1 MGKGSGKSQLN
12 LSELASNYM
21 KYMENIEASSPLTL
35 RAYRL
40 DLGQAFGGIWET
52 EKKRQRAL
60 ISTDQLLA
68 AARSAQMAWGKLSPA
83 SRNRKFS
90 TLKSFFGY
98 LLKEGHIDRDLS
110 VLIHTPKVP
119 KRIPHYLSVD
129 EVMAALKSFD
139 QEDPPV
145 PEQKLLFLLL
155 YGGGLRVSEA
165 CSLQWKDVDLSVHVL
180 RVQGK
185 GGKTR
190 LVALPHSVIKVLKP
204 LKKRSQKKYIWGD
217 QELNTRTAYE
227 WVRSRGIKAGLVRP
241 IHPHALRHS
250 FATHLLTSG
259 ANLRTLQELLGHES
273 LQATE
278 KYTHLGVDQL
288 ARTLEKHHPFS
299 RQNNLLRDSPR
310 EGQSQKKTVSK
321 RHIK

>member
-1 MGKGSGKSQLN
+1 
-12 LSELASNYM
+12 
-21 KYMENIEASSPLTL
+21 MENVEAASPLTL

-40 DLGQAFGGIWET
+40 DLGQTFGDIWKT
-52 EKKRQRAL
+52 ENNLQSPL
-60 ISTDQLLA
+60 MTPDELLK
-68 AARSAQMAWGKLSPA
+68 AARSAQMSWGKLAPA

-98 LLKEGHIDRDLS
+98 LLREGYIDRDLS

-119 KRIPHYLSVD
+119 KRIPNYLSVD
-129 EVMAALKSFD
+129 EILSALKSFD
-139 QEDPPV
+139 KEDPPV
-145 PEQKLLFLLL
+145 PQEKLLFLLL

-165 CSLQWKDVDLSVHVL
+165 CKLQWNQVDLSVHVL

-185 GGKTR
+185 GGKMR
-190 LVALPHSVIKVLKP
+190 LVALPESVIAVLKP
-204 LKKRSQKKYIWGD
+204 LKKKSDQKYVWGAK
-217 QELNTRTAYE
+217 ELNTRTAYE
-227 WVRSRGIKAGLVRP
+227 WVRTRGVKAGLIRP

-299 RQNNLLRDSPR
+299 RQNAQK
-310 EGQSQKKTVSK
+310 ETQKKTVSK
-321 RHIK
+321 RNIK